1 MVRWSRLSG
10 GQVVRAVKVF
20 MMARVV
26 QVVQTAPVVAMV
38 QVIWLV
44 RMVQVV
50 MWSGGKSG
58 QGGQGGRCFQKIHGF
73 HAPNHQKRKVEMSH
87 L

>member
-1 MVRWSRLSG
+1 MSRCSRWSGWLGGNIYQYSVSATFSWVVRRAG

-50 MWSGGKSG
+50 
-58 QGGQGGRCFQKIHGF
+58 R
-73 HAPNHQKRKVEMSH
+73 
-87 L
+87 